1 MNPEIA
7 LVGGF
12 FLLMLAVVGGGGYW
26 YLQKRE
32 SVGEGA
38 DPEQLLA
45 GTLRAFG
52 AAVPARDS
60 QAERYRKLLRYAGYR
75 RAEAL
80 TIFYGAKAASTLGLG
95 LVAALGSFLRADGG
109 LQWVLALIAGGG
121 AGYLLADRVLTWLGN
136 RRAER
141 LKRSLPLA
149 LELLVLSLESGQSL
163 DGAMLD
169 TARELQSSHPD
180 LADEL
185 ATVPPGVLSTR
196 SRQDQL
202 RQLISQNKEPEIR
215 RFAQVLLD
223 SDRFGTSLATAL
235 RNQTRYLRTNLR
247 PQAQEQARK
256 VSVKLVFPVFFLI
269 FPAVLL
275 VTLGPAVLQLMD
287 SLQNG
292 FGDVVR

>member
-1 MNPEIA
+1 
-7 LVGGF
+7 
-12 FLLMLAVVGGGGYW
+12 
-26 YLQKRE
+26 
-32 SVGEGA
+32 
-38 DPEQLLA
+38 
-45 GTLRAFG
+45 
-52 AAVPARDS
+52 
-60 QAERYRKLLRYAGYR
+60 
-75 RAEAL
+75 
-80 TIFYGAKAASTLGLG
+80 
-95 LVAALGSFLRADGG
+95 
-109 LQWVLALIAGGG
+109 
-121 AGYLLADRVLTWLGN
+121 
-136 RRAER
+136 
-141 LKRSLPLA
+141 
-149 LELLVLSLESGQSL
+149 
-163 DGAMLD
+163 
-169 TARELQSSHPD
+169 
-180 LADEL
+180 
-185 ATVPPGVLSTR
+185 LSTR

-247 PQAQEQARK
+247 QQAQEQARK